1 MTERKNGGGGNDF
14 SRFDPARL
22 GRRDRQVFRVSTETL
37 VRMRPLRS
45 EGPLPLLVEPAV
57 AGVDIAAWAASNR
70 ERLEKDLLA
79 HGAILLRGFAV
90 DSVEKFQR
98 LITGLW
104 GPLLQYT
111 FGSTPR
117 SHVSGNVYTSTEYPA
132 HQEIPLHNEMSYSR
146 DWPLKIWF
154 LCLQPSLQGGET
166 PLGDSR
172 KVYERIDPRISN
184 RFAEKKVLY
193 VRNYGEG
200 LDVPWQKV
208 FETSDRAR
216 VEQLCGAAGIEW
228 EWRDGNRLRTRE
240 LCQAVARHPRTG
252 ETVWFNQAHLFHVS
266 SLPPEGREALLSTFA
281 EEDLPRNAYYG
292 DGSPIE
298 EGALESIR
306 AVLRAETVAFRWGA
320 GDVLL
325 VDNMLTAH
333 GRRPFSGPRRVVVGM
348 TDSYGKSGEAASAT

>member
-1 MTERKNGGGGNDF
+1 
-14 SRFDPARL
+14 
-22 GRRDRQVFRVSTETL
+22 VSAQAL
-37 VRMRPLRS
+37 VRTRNLFS
-45 EGPLPLLVEPAV
+45 DGLLPLIAEPAV
-57 AGVDIAAWAASNR
+57 AGVDIVSWAANNR

-79 HGAILLRGFAV
+79 NGAILFRGFGV
-90 DSVEKFQR
+90 DSPEKFER
-98 LITGLW
+98 LIAGLW
-104 GPLLQYT
+104 GPLLAYT

-154 LCLQPSLQGGET
+154 LSLQVAPQGGET

-172 KVYERIDPRISN
+172 RIFQRIDPRIRD
-184 RFAEKKVLY
+184 RFAEKKILY

-208 FETSDRAR
+208 FETSDPAR
-216 VEQLCGAAGIEW
+216 VGEICRAAGIEC
-228 EWRDGNRLRTRE
+228 EWRGGDRLRTRE

-252 ETVWFNQAHLFHVS
+252 EMVWFNQAHLFHIS
-266 SLPPEGREALLSTFA
+266 SLPPEGRDALLSTFA

-292 DGSPIE
+292 DGSPLE
-298 EGALESIR
+298 EEALGVIR
-306 AVLRAETVAFRWGA
+306 EALRAETVAFPWEP

-333 GRRPFSGPRRVVVGM
+333 GRRPFAGARRVVVGM
-348 TDSYGKSGEAASAT
+348 TDSYSQRSPAEAT

>member
-1 MTERKNGGGGNDF
+1 MNDGKSRNGERDPLQSNPPKLGG
-14 SRFDPARL
+14 
-22 GRRDRQVFRVSTETL
+22 RDREVYRVSMETL
-37 VRMRPLRS
+37 VRSHPLRS
-45 EGPLPLLVEPAV
+45 EGPLPLLLEPAV
-57 AGVDIAAWAASNR
+57 AGVDIVSWAAANR
-70 ERLEKDLLA
+70 ERLERDLLA
-79 HGAILLRGFAV
+79 NGAILFRGFGV
-90 DSVEKFQR
+90 DSPEKFER
-98 LITGLW
+98 LIVGLW
-104 GPLLQYT
+104 GPLLEYT

-132 HQEIPLHNEMSYSR
+132 HQEIPLHNEMSYSQ
-146 DWPLKIWF
+146 DWPLRIWF
-154 LCLQPSLQGGET
+154 LCLQAAPQGGET

-172 KVYERIDPRISN
+172 KVYERIDPRIRD
-184 RFAEKKVLY
+184 RFAEKRVLY

-216 VEQLCGAAGIEW
+216 VEELCRAAGIEW
-228 EWRDGNRLRTRE
+228 EWRDGDRLRTRE

-252 ETVWFNQAHLFHVS
+252 EMVWFNQAHLFHVS
-266 SLPPEGREALLSTFA
+266 SLPPEGREALLSAFT

-298 EGALESIR
+298 ESALELIR
-306 AVLRAETVAFRWGA
+306 EAFRAEMVAFPWET

-333 GRRPFSGPRRVVVGM
+333 GRRPFVGPRRVVVGM
-348 TDSYGKSGEAASAT
+348 TNSYTKSGEAAASS